1 MRSPVCLTAR
11 RRRTVARHYP
21 LPSFLPFFRSFFF
34 LPLFLCLFSS
44 LVHLQLDTLSLFLCL
59 SLSFSPRRLVY
70 ASGSDPSGV
79 RDLARGYAALR
90 GGWPRKENV
99 LAASRYLSS
108 LPLISDTTGY
118 LLRLRARAL
127 SALRLST
134 MGSAPPPSPR
144 PAVQGGHR
152 SQRFR
157 VSLVPRRSDGSVGTK
172 RKLYRSVIAPRI
184 LVRIKVRKID
194 SRVYYPNE
202 WEGGKCNGV

>member
-1 MRSPVCLTAR
+1 MRSAVCLTAR

-21 LPSFLPFFRSFFF
+21 LPSFLPFFLSFFLF
-34 LPLFLCLFSS
+34 LLPLFSPPLLLLLLSLLFTRSPS
-44 LVHLQLDTLSLFLCL
+44 TGPDTLSF
-59 SLSFSPRRLVY
+59 SLSPSLSPRLRVY

-134 MGSAPPPSPR
+134 MGSPLR
-144 PAVQGGHR
+144 PAVRGTWFLTIP
-152 SQRFR
+152 RFAR
-157 VSLVPRRSDGSVGTK
+157 PTPLGWVGNFAFVRDG
-172 RKLYRSVIAPRI
+172 KLYHCIIAT
-184 LVRIKVRKID
+184 
-194 SRVYYPNE
+194 YF
-202 WEGGKCNGV
+202 GKSK

>member
-1 MRSPVCLTAR
+1 MHTHPRVLDRAFGRLFDGEKAQDR
-11 RRRTVARHYP
+11 RATLPASF
-21 LPSFLPFFRSFFF
+21 LPSFLSFVLSFSSSSFFSSSSSSSS
-34 LPLFLCLFSS
+34 PLSLLFTRSPS
-44 LVHLQLDTLSLFLCL
+44 TGPDTLSF
-59 SLSFSPRRLVY
+59 SLSPSLSPRLRVY

-134 MGSAPPPSPR
+134 MGSPLR
-144 PAVQGGHR
+144 PAVRGTFLTIP
-152 SQRFR
+152 RFAR
-157 VSLVPRRSDGSVGTK
+157 PTPLGWVGNFAFVRDG
-172 RKLYRSVIAPRI
+172 KLYHCIIAT
-184 LVRIKVRKID
+184 
-194 SRVYYPNE
+194 YF
-202 WEGGKCNGV
+202 GKSK